1 MCIKYV
7 KCKGNKLLVKQRTLL
22 SKILDTKYLDCLIC
36 LERSNSISKIKNF
49 MIVNN
54 MIYCENNSEN
64 VFEGP
69 EID

>member
-49 MIVNN
+49 MIVTYDN
-54 MIYCENNSEN
+54 MYDYYGHINQQ
-64 VFEGP
+64 
-69 EID
+69 